1 MVGKMRTS
9 LGLLAALSLAATGCI
24 IADATDD
31 DGEGGNGGN
40 GGSGANTGDPACQG
54 VPASGQCLDDATVQ
68 SCLSGEVGDEP
79 SIVTVTCDALEKCEM
94 GVNGAAC
101 VLQGDCY
108 PGETRCLDAA
118 TLQTCGADAT
128 WTDSACGND
137 SCISQ
142 PGLGAQCLAASAGT
156 GIRLNGHLRYE
167 FLTRNAALTDIDSA
181 VKESD
186 AVDFFV
192 TVYKF
197 TDNTFA
203 EATLLGMGLTGAG
216 LSGGLAPGVWD
227 IELSEPVNDLTFVF
241 FWPMLFD
248 NSGLPR
254 MAMVRA
260 QEGDALHQ
268 FSTEYWQW
276 GFGVCEDGTGECGV
290 EDLGTQLIDI
300 ASGSGAANI
309 YNWMDFGIFR
319 FEALYPGVDNL
330 TVAVFHEPG
339 TDFNCGNCFVP
350 PAGGGAEV
358 LFDESNNQ
366 KDHFDTSI
374 NISGSGQS
382 PTHWAESVINHEF
395 GHWAMQSYTRSPG
408 EGGVHFVD
416 FPSKPGLAYS
426 EGFATFTG
434 QANLSASPSDN
445 EPIYFTKK
453 NGTTFWVDISDNT
466 WSGGTLELPNASGP
480 LDQDVNENV
489 IASMFWSFWASGN
502 AVTPKG
508 LGDGPV
514 YDTLRHGRIL
524 NNDSHNRG
532 YITVD
537 MVDYLDALSCSGNAS
552 GGDIDEVASD
562 VNYPWDGNATCP

>member
-9 LGLLAALSLAATGCI
+9 LGLLAVLSLAATGCI
-24 IADATDD
+24 ITDGGKGDGGGGTGGDGGGTTDD
-31 DGEGGNGGN
+31 
-40 GGSGANTGDPACQG
+40 ACQG
-54 VPASGQCLDDATVQ
+54 VPQTGQCVDDMTVQ
-68 SCLSGEVGDEP
+68 SCLSSEVGDDP
-79 SIVTVTCDALEKCEM
+79 QIVTVTCSDLEKCEE
-94 GVNGAAC
+94 GINGASC

-108 PGETRCLDAA
+108 PGETSCLDAS

-128 WTDSACGND
+128 WTSTTCGND

-142 PGLGAQCLAASAGT
+142 PGLGAQCLAASGGT
-156 GIRLNGHLRYE
+156 GIHLRGHLKYE
-167 FLTRNAALTDIDSA
+167 FLTRNANLTDIDAEA

-186 AVDFFV
+186 GVDFFV
-192 TVYKF
+192 TVYKYV
-197 TDNTFA
+197 DINDPA
-203 EATLLGMGLTGAG
+203 QGASLLGMGLTGAG
-216 LSGGLAPGVWD
+216 LSGGLAPGEWD
-227 IELSEPVNDLTFVF
+227 VELSEDVDENTAVF

-260 QEGDALHQ
+260 EEGDALHQ
-268 FSTEYWQW
+268 FSKLYWQW
-276 GFGVCEDGTGECGV
+276 GFPVCNPGECSGV
-290 EDLGTQLIDI
+290 EDLGVQLIDI

-309 YNWMDFGIFR
+309 YNWIDFGIFR
-319 FEALYPGVDNL
+319 FEGLYPNVDNL

-350 PAGGGAEV
+350 PAGGGAKV
-358 LFDESNNQ
+358 LYDEENNLS
-366 KDHFDTSI
+366 DHFDSSI
-374 NISGSGQS
+374 NISGSGES
-382 PTHWAESVINHEF
+382 PTMWAESVLNHEF
-395 GHWAMQSYTRSPG
+395 GHWVMQSYTRSPG

-434 QANLSASPSDN
+434 QANLSNSPSDN
-445 EPIYFTKK
+445 QPIYFTKK

-466 WSGGTLELPNASGP
+466 WSGGSLELPNPNGP
-480 LDQDVNENV
+480 VDQDVNENV
-489 IASMFWSFWASGN
+489 IASMFWSFWASNG
-502 AVTPKG
+502 AVSPKG

-514 YDTLRHGRIL
+514 YGTLREDRLL
-524 NNDSHNRG
+524 NNDLHNRG

-552 GGDIDEVASD
+552 SSDIEGVASD
-562 VNYPWDGNATCP
+562 VGYPWDSNPSCP